1 MSMFSVTYKKTML
14 VKFEADDLD
23 EAEAKARSMT
33 DEEIEKNGVEI
44 GYPWELRSPWEL
56 WSFRQLPD

>member
-1 MSMFSVTYKKTML
+1 MKGEKMSMFSVTYKKTML
-14 VKFEADDLD
+14 VKFEADDFD
-23 EAEAKARSMT
+23 EAEAKAYSMT

-44 GYPWELRSPWEL
+44 GYPWEL